1 MLLSFATPKLQK
13 LANDSIAL
21 TKHVAKQKAH
31 CTADDV
37 LSVLNELMAADSSFD
52 LPPSLRPHPLKGNL
66 KGYFAVDVS
75 DTHRIIFRPDHDGD
89 TEFRI
94 DNFKT
99 IKRIEISGIC
109 VDYH

>member
-1 MLLSFATPKLQK
+1 MILSFATPKLQK
-13 LANDSIAL
+13 LANNSASL

-37 LSVLNELMAADSSFD
+37 LSVLDELVAADSSYD

-66 KGYFAVDVS
+66 KGHFAVNVS
-75 DTHRIIFRPDHDGD
+75 NTHRIIFRPDHDGD

-94 DNFKT
+94 DNHKT
-99 IKRIEISGIC
+99 IKRIVVTAIC